1 MNVKCAKDH
10 MQQITKLCNDINCFE
25 EKHEELNEETE
36 FLSDVVLFLCD
47 YRKVLE
53 NAVDRA
59 KLDI

>member
-10 MQQITKLCNDINCFE
+10 IQEITKLCNEINCFE
-25 EKHEELNEETE
+25 ENHEELMEETG
-36 FLSDVVLFLCD
+36 FLSDVILFLCD

-53 NAVDRA
+53 KAVERA